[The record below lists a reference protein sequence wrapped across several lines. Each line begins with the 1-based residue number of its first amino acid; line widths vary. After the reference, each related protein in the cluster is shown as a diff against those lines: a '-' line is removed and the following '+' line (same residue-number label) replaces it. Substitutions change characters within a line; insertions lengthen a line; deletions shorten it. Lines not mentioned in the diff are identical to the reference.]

1 MATSNLSRRC
11 ILIKIWIYLSIQIFM
26 NNEGKRS
33 QPLEK
38 LSQEEVGAL
47 RFNFDGKVCQEAE

>member
-1 MATSNLSRRC
+1 
-11 ILIKIWIYLSIQIFM
+11 M

-33 QPLEK
+33 QPLEQ

-47 RFNFDGKVCQEAE
+47 RCNFDGKVCQEAE

>member
-1 MATSNLSRRC
+1 MD
-11 ILIKIWIYLSIQIFM
+11 ISINTNFHEQ
-26 NNEGKRS
+26 EGKRS
-33 QPLEK
+33 KPLEK

>member
-1 MATSNLSRRC
+1 
-11 ILIKIWIYLSIQIFM
+11 M

-38 LSQEEVGAL
+38 LSQEEVAAL
-47 RFNFDGKVCQEAE
+47 RCNFDGKVCQEAE